1 MNFDVVAVT
10 PIALFEIMISIF
22 LISQKLVVLFLS
34 WLFFITVGISVYI
47 VYRVVDPVY
56 MKIV

>member
-22 LISQKLVVLFLS
+22 VISQKLVVLFLS
-34 WLFFITVGISVYI
+34 WLFFITVGICVLISVQLCLKKQ
-47 VYRVVDPVY
+47 DF
-56 MKIV
+56 

>member
-22 LISQKLVVLFLS
+22 LISQKHIVLFLS
-34 WLFFITVGISVYI
+34 WLFFITVGICVSVPNDI
-47 VYRVVDPVY
+47 FLQAPELSG
-56 MKIV
+56 

>member
-22 LISQKLVVLFLS
+22 VISQKLVVLFLS
-34 WLFFITVGISVYI
+34 WLFFITVGICVLISVWLCPKKQ
-47 VYRVVDPVY
+47 DF
-56 MKIV
+56 

>member
-10 PIALFEIMISIF
+10 PIALSEIMISIF

-34 WLFFITVGISVYI
+34 WLFFIIVGICVYI
-47 VYRVVDPVY
+47 VCRVVDPVY

>member
-10 PIALFEIMISIF
+10 PIALFEIIISIF

-47 VYRVVDPVY
+47 VCRVVDPVY